1 MVDPNHLFFL
11 GYLNYSGIDTTLN
24 PDDAFKYFKKASSP
38 PYQHPAA
45 QYYLG
50 ICYEY
55 GIGTKENKS
64 IAYYWYRQAAHNGHA
79 IALYYMGNICQFGVI
94 KTLHEAFKYYDLSA
108 KSGFSFGLNML
119 GYCYSKGIGTLI
131 DKKRAFGLY
140 FKAAIVDNCTA
151 QYNVA
156 ICFDEGIGTDKN
168 IEKAKE
174 WYEKSANNG
183 YERATKKLDELS
195 NLESKEEEIG
205 K

>member
-1 MVDPNHLFFL
+1 
-11 GYLNYSGIDTTLN
+11 
-24 PDDAFKYFKKASSP
+24 
-38 PYQHPAA
+38 
-45 QYYLG
+45 
-50 ICYEY
+50 
-55 GIGTKENKS
+55 
-64 IAYYWYRQAAHNGHA
+64 
-79 IALYYMGNICQFGVI
+79 MGNICQFGVI

-195 NLESKEEEIG
+195 NLESKEEEIETPQQIIQHWNLNYG
-205 K
+205 LFLDGSSIRPSKKPVLVDNGNLDISVYKGEPIVYTKINNPEKSNLLAFISKTEFND